1 MSKDFLL
8 SIACDLIN
16 EYDPYE
22 AGDIIPEFY
31 GMDAYEIAEQ
41 IGQMLDRI

>member
-1 MSKDFLL
+1 MSKEFLL
-8 SIACDLIN
+8 GIACDLVN

-22 AGDIIPEFY
+22 AGDIIPSFDS
-31 GMDAYEIAEQ
+31 MDAYEIAEQ